1 MLEDCRTTV
10 HLVRKTDHNLYQQGP
25 CSSGRSQVHTTL
37 QDLVE
42 GKTKSTFPRVVDV
55 RDVARAHILA
65 AETPGASGRFLVSW
79 ETTISGKFALDVLRE
94 AFPHY
99 DFPEGE
105 DVPSKKEIS
114 CDKVN
119 LPPNQRFSPCYP
131 AQAKRLCISLQSIKQ
146 NGVQRGSGQLSTG
159 STVCEG
165 VETELVRA
173 QTYTQPLI
181 MTAIM
186 VWWQP

>member
-1 MLEDCRTTV
+1 MEEQHPSALWLEFLFFWGWGGTEGRKRQRGGELIPGVQGLYMLDCRITV
-10 HLVRKTDHNLYQQGP
+10 HVIMETDHKFYQQGH

-65 AETPGASGRFLVSW
+65 AETPEASGRFLVSW

-114 CDKVN
+114 CDKVK
-119 LPPNQRFSPCYP
+119 LPLSQTFSPC
-131 AQAKRLCISLQSIKQ
+131 
-146 NGVQRGSGQLSTG
+146 
-159 STVCEG
+159 
-165 VETELVRA
+165 
-173 QTYTQPLI
+173 
-181 MTAIM
+181 
-186 VWWQP
+186 